1 MIDKILGAILGF
13 GAASMFSKDKYAK
26 GGSTYMDGGEIP
38 FDISGE
44 VYVTFK
50 DGSEETIDA
59 SGDRRFASSEEEA
72 EERWMNTLLEDED
85 IEEVDGSVTAT
96 KVSTYAKG
104 GMMAE
109 LIEHINSKYDGV
121 VASKTYSDNRIQVVS
136 RFFNT
141 LSEIKRKEFE
151 GSGLIERYG
160 STSSYVLY
168 SNKSY
173 FAKGGS
179 TYQGGGTVKRV
190 ENDDEHGA
198 DAFLVGYEPYFEKD
212 VNIARIDDKSKT
224 VKPTHGYFPKHPL
237 SKKAMA
243 WAKKNGYKYIFEDGG
258 STYQGG

>member
-96 KVSTYAKG
+96 KVS
-104 GMMAE
+104 
-109 LIEHINSKYDGV
+109 N
-121 VASKTYSDNRIQVVS
+121 
-136 RFFNT
+136 
-141 LSEIKRKEFE
+141 
-151 GSGLIERYG
+151 
-160 STSSYVLY
+160 
-168 SNKSY
+168 
-173 FAKGGS
+173 
-179 TYQGGGTVKRV
+179 
-190 ENDDEHGA
+190 
-198 DAFLVGYEPYFEKD
+198 YE
-212 VNIARIDDKSKT
+212 
-224 VKPTHGYFPKHPL
+224 
-237 SKKAMA
+237 
-243 WAKKNGYKYIFEDGG
+243 
-258 STYQGG
+258 

>member
-1 MIDKILGAILGF
+1 MIDKILGAVLGF

-26 GGSTYMDGGEIP
+26 GGSTYARGGEIALYNT
-38 FDISGE
+38 DS
-44 VYVTFK
+44 K
-50 DGSEETIDA
+50 TIVSRGLTSDMV
-59 SGDRRFASSEEEA
+59 DDLMYRQNKIKNKNLKVIQDVSEEEIVIQ
-72 EERWMNTLLEDED
+72 D
-85 IEEVDGSVTAT
+85 DGSI
-96 KVSTYAKG
+96 KLKKG
-104 GMMAE
+104 VE
-109 LIEHINSKYDGV
+109 PTFL
-121 VASKTYSDNRIQVVS
+121 
-136 RFFNT
+136 
-141 LSEIKRKEFE
+141 
-151 GSGLIERYG
+151 GLDY
-160 STSSYVLY
+160 
-168 SNKSY
+168 
-173 FAKGGS
+173 AKGGS